1 MVRAL
6 CLVPC
11 ACYTV
16 FITLCSNFHKPFFI
30 VVGSSTV
37 SSNHLLRVLYYI
49 LKMKSTEKNGSS
61 PPTYCSGRTTSQPA
75 SQQHTVQPAERTH
88 HILKTIYFLHT
99 QNEFSAHYKP
109 IIRMANE
116 FSYGTLCVCNI
127 ITKIFTPIS
136 ISL

>member
-1 MVRAL
+1 MCVITIRLFSAHSTNRVEKYKQL
-6 CLVPC
+6 VKWSVPC
-11 ACYTV
+11 AMRGQTKPNTV

-75 SQQHTVQPAERTH
+75 SQPTAHSLARRKNAP
-88 HILKTIYFLHT
+88 HIKNNL
-99 QNEFSAHYKP
+99 FSAHSK
-109 IIRMANE
+109 
-116 FSYGTLCVCNI
+116 
-127 ITKIFTPIS
+127 
-136 ISL
+136 